1 MVGDM
6 TMDIQTGVN
15 AGMHTALVKTGKAG
29 SDGKY
34 EAQPELICED
44 LLEAVE
50 KILEGEKL

>member
-1 MVGDM
+1 M

-34 EAQPELICED
+34 EVLPDLVCGD

-50 KILEGEKL
+50 KILEGEEL